1 MYTGEFKNGARY
13 ERVGDGVITYIGSL
27 YNTHY
32 YIDIDGSL
40 GESRDDILRNW
51 IDKEI
56 KTPKTIIGYV
66 NIYKDGSTSLHIHP
80 SRKTADNMEKY
91 DNIRTECVKVTITY
105 TEGQFDE

>member
-13 ERVGDGVITYIGSL
+13 ERVGDGVITYIGAL
-27 YNTHY
+27 NNTHY

-56 KTPKTIIGYV
+56 KTPKTITRYMNIGRNNQDTEDEIKGDYA
-66 NIYKDGSTSLHIHP
+66 
-80 SRKTADNMEKY
+80 SR
-91 DNIRTECVKVTITY
+91 VKLILKIIVVKNA
-105 TEGQFDE
+105 